1 MCGIV
6 GYVGKDEKC
15 TPILLNALKHLE
27 YRGYDSAG
35 IATISDGIIH
45 IRKDAGMVES
55 VATKHSF
62 LSLPGS
68 TGIAHT
74 RWATHGSPSQ
84 WNAHPHTDCTGQVAI
99 VQNGIIENYQELK
112 RELVSRGHKFSS
124 ETDTEVI
131 AHLIEEN
138 LGNASASMQASGSPE
153 DRERLAQ
160 VHINNSSELVKAVQA
175 AGKSLRGL
183 CSFLAVSSKEPDRI
197 VATRMGCPL
206 VVGIGDGKFFAASD
220 VLSFIEHTNKV
231 VFLEDGESAILEQ
244 SGVSFFGADGVKIEK
259 AVNVVDWSPEAA
271 AKGGHAHFAI
281 KEIMEEPVTIRQALV
296 QDKAAI
302 NEMASEILAAK
313 RVIITACGTSRYA
326 ALVGRYLFSKMA
338 KRYGDVMM
346 ASEFHYFADS
356 VDKDTLV
363 IAVSQSGE
371 TADVMEGV
379 RQAKKRGA
387 KVFSIV
393 NAVGSSLTRMSDRV
407 IYMNCGPEIGVAA
420 TKSFINELAIFYM
433 LAFAMVGRLDEG
445 IGKINDI
452 ASKIE
457 TSIHENTE
465 TVIGLSQ
472 KLSSKNDFYYIAR
485 GINFAIAAEGSLKL
499 KELSYIHAEGMPA
512 GELKHGTMALI
523 ENGTPV
529 VVICPKDY
537 TFHETLGN
545 AAETKARGAFV
556 IGVSDEHNDIY
567 DAWIKIPKVDEIFYP
582 LATMAPL
589 QLLSYHMAV
598 AKGRDPDRPRN
609 LAKSCTVK

>member
-15 TPILLNALKHLE
+15 TPILLNALKRLE

-35 IATISDGIIH
+35 IATVSDGIIH

-55 VATKHSF
+55 VAAKHSF

-74 RWATHGSPSQ
+74 RWATHGPPAQ
-84 WNAHPHTDCTGQVAI
+84 RNAHPHSDCTGSVAI

-112 RELVSRGHKFSS
+112 RELIARGHKFTS

-138 LGNASASMQASGSPE
+138 MSAGLAGAVEVASK
-153 DRERLAQ
+153 R
-160 VHINNSSELVKAVQA
+160 
-175 AGKSLRGL
+175 LRGL

-206 VVGIGDGKFFAASD
+206 VVGMGDGKFFAASD
-220 VLSFIEHTNKV
+220 VLSFIEHTNRV
-231 VFLEDGESAILEQ
+231 VFLEDGESAILEP
-244 SGVSFFGADGVKIEK
+244 SGVSFTGADGGKIEK
-259 AVNVVDWSPEAA
+259 AVNTVDWSPEAA

-281 KEIMEEPVTIRQALV
+281 KEIMEEPVTIRQALA
-296 QDKAAI
+296 QDMEAI
-302 NEMASEILAAK
+302 TEMANEILKAK

-326 ALVGRYLFSKMA
+326 ALIGRYLFSKMA

-393 NAVGSSLTRMSDRV
+393 NVAGSSLTRMSDRV
-407 IYMNCGPEIGVAA
+407 LYLNCGPEVGVAA
-420 TKSFINELAIFYM
+420 TKSFINQLAIFYM

-445 IGKINDI
+445 VGRIRDM
-452 ASKIE
+452 ASNIE
-457 TSIHENTE
+457 TSIRENEDT
-465 TVIGLSQ
+465 IRRLSE
-472 KLSSKNDFYYIAR
+472 KLSCKNDFYYIAR

-523 ENGTPV
+523 ESGTPV

-537 TFHETLGN
+537 TFDETLGN

-556 IGVSDEHNDIY
+556 IGVSDEHNEIY
-567 DAWIKIPKVDEIFYP
+567 DAWIRIPKVDEIFYP

-589 QLLSYHMAV
+589 QLLSYHMAI

>member
-15 TPILLNALKHLE
+15 TPILINALKHLE

-35 IATISDGIIH
+35 IATVSGGLIH
-45 IRKDAGMVES
+45 IRKDAGMVEH
-55 VATKHSF
+55 VASKHSF
-62 LSLPGS
+62 LSLPGR

-74 RWATHGSPSQ
+74 RWATHGPPAQ
-84 WNAHPHTDCTGQVAI
+84 VNAHPHSDCTGQVAI

-112 RELVSRGHKFSS
+112 RELVGRGHKFTS

-138 LGNASASMQASGSPE
+138 MSSG
-153 DRERLAQ
+153 LAG
-160 VHINNSSELVKAVQA
+160 AVEA
-175 AGKSLRGL
+175 TNKRLRGL
-183 CSFLAVSSKEPDRI
+183 CSFLAVSSKEPDKI
-197 VATRMGCPL
+197 VATKSGCPL
-206 VVGIGDGKFFAASD
+206 IVGIGDGKFFAASD
-220 VLSFIEHTNKV
+220 VLSFIEHTNRV
-231 VFLEDGESAILEQ
+231 VFLEDGETAILEPT
-244 SGVSFFGADGVKIEK
+244 GVSFFGADGLEIEK
-259 AVNVVDWSPEAA
+259 AVNIVDWSPDAS
-271 AKGGHAHFAI
+271 AKGAHAHFAI
-281 KEIMEEPVTIRQALV
+281 KEIMEEPLTIRQALA
-296 QDKAAI
+296 QDKGAI
-302 NEMASEILAAK
+302 TEMADEILKAK

-326 ALVGRYLFSKMA
+326 ALIGRYLFSKMA

-356 VDKDTLV
+356 VDEDTLV

-393 NAVGSSLTRMSDRV
+393 NVVGSSLTRMSDRV
-407 IYMNCGPEIGVAA
+407 VYLNCGPEISVAA
-420 TKSFINELAIFYM
+420 TKSFINQLAIFYM

-445 IGKINDI
+445 IEKLREM
-452 ASKIE
+452 ASNIE
-457 TSIHENTE
+457 TSILENEGTIKRISE
-465 TVIGLSQ
+465 
-472 KLSSKNDFYYIAR
+472 KLMGKNDFYYIAR
-485 GINFAIAAEGSLKL
+485 GINFAIAAEGALKL

-512 GELKHGTMALI
+512 GELKHGTLALI
-523 ENGTPV
+523 EAGTPV
-529 VVICPKDY
+529 VVICPNDY

-545 AAETKARGAFV
+545 AAETKARGSFV
-556 IGVSDEHNDIY
+556 IGVSDENNELY
-567 DAWIKIPKVDEIFYP
+567 DEWIKIPKVDEIFYP

-589 QLLSYHMAV
+589 QLLSYHLAI
-598 AKGRDPDRPRN
+598 ARGCDPDRPRN

>member
-15 TPILLNALKHLE
+15 TPILINALKHLE

-35 IATISDGIIH
+35 IATVSDGIIH
-45 IRKDAGMVES
+45 VRKDAGMVEH
-55 VATKHSF
+55 VASKHSF

-74 RWATHGSPSQ
+74 RWATHGAPVQ
-84 WNAHPHTDCTGQVAI
+84 HNAHPHTDCTGGIAI
-99 VQNGIIENYQELK
+99 VQNGIVENYQELK
-112 RELVSRGHKFSS
+112 RELIGRGHKFTS

-131 AHLIEEN
+131 AHLIEDN
-138 LGNASASMQASGSPE
+138 ISDGLVSAVS
-153 DRERLAQ
+153 
-160 VHINNSSELVKAVQA
+160 A
-175 AGKSLRGL
+175 ANKKLRGL

-197 VATRMGCPL
+197 VATKSGCPL

-220 VLSFIEHTNKV
+220 ILSFIEHTNRV
-231 VFLEDGESAILEQ
+231 VFLEDGETAILEPT
-244 SGVSFFGADGVKIEK
+244 GVSFFGADGVKIEK

-281 KEIMEEPVTIRQALV
+281 KEIMEEPLTIRQALA
-296 QDKAAI
+296 QDKGAI
-302 NEMASEILAAK
+302 TEMADEIFKAK

-326 ALVGRYLFSKMA
+326 ALIGRYLFSKMA

-393 NAVGSSLTRMSDRV
+393 NVVGSSLTRMSDRV
-407 IYMNCGPEIGVAA
+407 VYLNCGPEISVAA
-420 TKSFINELAIFYM
+420 TKSFINQLAIFYM

-445 IGKINDI
+445 IEKLREM
-452 ASKIE
+452 ASNIE
-457 TSIHENTE
+457 TSIMENEGTIKRISE
-465 TVIGLSQ
+465 
-472 KLSSKNDFYYIAR
+472 KLMGKNDFYYIAR
-485 GINFAIAAEGSLKL
+485 GINFAIAAEGALKL

-512 GELKHGTMALI
+512 GELKHGTLALI
-523 ENGTPV
+523 EAGTPV

-545 AAETKARGAFV
+545 AAETKARGSFV
-556 IGVSDEHNDIY
+556 IGVSDENNELY
-567 DAWIKIPKVDEIFYP
+567 DEWIKIPKVDEIFYP

-589 QLLSYHMAV
+589 QLLSYHMAI
-598 AKGRDPDRPRN
+598 ARGCDPDRPRN

>member
-6 GYVGKDEKC
+6 GYAGKGEKC
-15 TPILLNALKHLE
+15 APILLDALKRLE

-35 IATISDGIIH
+35 IATVSDGIIH
-45 IRKDAGMVES
+45 VRKDAGRVEH
-55 VATKHSF
+55 VASKHSF

-74 RWATHGSPSQ
+74 RWATHGPPARH
-84 WNAHPHTDCTGQVAI
+84 NAHPHIDCTGSVAI
-99 VQNGIIENYQELK
+99 VQNGIIENYQEL
-112 RELVSRGHKFSS
+112 REELTGRGHKFSS

-131 AHLIEEN
+131 AHLMEEN
-138 LGNASASMQASGSPE
+138 ISAGLAGAVSAAS
-153 DRERLAQ
+153 
-160 VHINNSSELVKAVQA
+160 K
-175 AGKSLRGL
+175 KLRGL
-183 CSFLAVSSKEPDRI
+183 CSFLAVSSGEPDKV
-197 VATRMGCPL
+197 VATKVGCPL
-206 VVGIGDGKFFAASD
+206 VVGIGEGKFFAASD
-220 VLSFIEHTNKV
+220 ILSFIEHTNRV
-231 VFLEDGESAILEQ
+231 VFLEDGETAILEP
-244 SGVSFFGADGVKIEK
+244 SGVSFFGADGRTIEK

-281 KEIMEEPVTIRQALV
+281 KEIMEEPLTIRQALM

-302 NEMASEILAAK
+302 TGMASEILKAK

-326 ALVGRYLFSKMA
+326 ALIGRYLFSRMA

-356 VDKDTLV
+356 VDADTLV

-387 KVFSIV
+387 QVFSMV
-393 NAVGSSLTRMSDRV
+393 NVVGSSLTRMSDRV
-407 IYMNCGPEIGVAA
+407 IYLNCGPEVSVAA
-420 TKSFINELAIFYM
+420 TKSFINQLAIFYM

-445 IGKINDI
+445 IGKINEM
-452 ASKIE
+452 ASNIE
-457 TSIHENTE
+457 ASIKGNGDA
-465 TVIGLSQ
+465 IKRLSE
-472 KLSSKNDFYYIAR
+472 KLRDKNDFYYIAR
-485 GINFAIAAEGSLKL
+485 GINFAIAAEGALKL

-512 GELKHGTMALI
+512 GELKHGTIALI
-523 ENGTPV
+523 EKGTPV

-537 TFHETLGN
+537 TFHETMNN

-556 IGVSDEHNDIY
+556 IGVSDEKNDLY
-567 DAWIKIPKVDEIFYP
+567 DEWIKIPKVDEIFYP
-582 LATMAPL
+582 LASMAPL

-598 AKGRDPDRPRN
+598 ARGCDPDRPRN